1 MKFDPVTIVLAIIG
15 LIITCVGF
23 IFWLVY
29 EHFVKSSKFVTFK
42 RTTNKFEELYKNMD
56 IRMTKLEDRTDE
68 IMKDINL
75 IKKKLDM

>member
-1 MKFDPVTIVLAIIG
+1 MKFDPVTIVLAIVG

-29 EHFVKSSKFVTFK
+29 EHFVKTSKILTFK
-42 RTTNKFEELYKNMD
+42 QTNNKFEELYKNMD
-56 IRMTKLEDRTDE
+56 IRMTKLEDRTNE